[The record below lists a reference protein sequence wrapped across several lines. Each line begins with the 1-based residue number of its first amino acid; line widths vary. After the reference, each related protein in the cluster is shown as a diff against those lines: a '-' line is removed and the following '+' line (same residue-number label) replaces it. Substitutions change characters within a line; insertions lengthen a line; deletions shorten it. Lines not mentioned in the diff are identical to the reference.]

1 MQVGDPGLATQAN
14 APSVLSQRM
23 GTQRMIEAN
32 PFHGRDRLWQQLW
45 VSRQNR
51 HITGP
56 ASMVQGHRLGR
67 WGHPGTSSDV
77 LHSRVSYPGLWWR
90 LSCCSD
96 CSFPAMAQG
105 SVASPVIPG
114 AAPHLCNQ
122 LFLYL
127 HQPELILLLATENI
141 DW

>member
-1 MQVGDPGLATQAN
+1 MAEIGCGSGSGFPCSTGTSQGLRPRSRATGWA
-14 APSVLSQRM
+14 
-23 GTQRMIEAN
+23 G
-32 PFHGRDRLWQQLW
+32 G
-45 VSRQNR
+45 
-51 HITGP
+51 
-56 ASMVQGHRLGR
+56 
-67 WGHPGTSSDV
+67 GHPGTSSDV

-90 LSCCSD
+90 LSC
-96 CSFPAMAQG
+96 SFPAMAQG
-105 SVASPVIPG
+105 SMASPVIPG